1 KRKKPVFDVGD
12 ESDDEIILEGKKF
25 PNTLP
30 PQRTHCEPDLEET
43 PEAFYSQQNH
53 PKFYTRNLERVVN
66 KRKAWSKPSPNVSE
80 LFFVAA
86 APKKFDDLA
95 VNPRQLNKLKTLL
108 SLGSTYGKVILITGP
123 SGSGKTAAIDVIAK
137 SLKLEVLKWEHSM
150 NLEIAVYGEDRY
162 LREVSSLYPMKFTH
176 NQVFQENEMNSLLR
190 FLRTTTLPVRRRGQK
205 SGKKTE
211 GMVYHIDELPLSA
224 YSDVSQFRRNIYPY
238 LLATKHF
245 VVFDLTSRDSSW
257 FFSPKRVFPR
267 HFINTMNITEVEFY
281 PVAATFMRKCL
292 RRTVDQMGFRNRL
305 SAQDYRAVEKIANG
319 DVRSAINIIQCSLL
333 CSRGNFHIPPI
344 FEATFNDEL
353 FHMLGAL
360 LYAKRQNDNPRISGI
375 ESTVREELRRPPSTR
390 EINDILDM
398 SRASADTV
406 IMFLYE
412 HEPKFAGT
420 VSATQKAF
428 EAMSVSDAL
437 SNSWEN
443 RVLGQDYSSQ
453 ISARATVFYN
463 YDANRNDIPFL
474 SLIQPSLTGSQYRLV
489 TYLTRPWTF
498 SWSTERALWDQRI
511 ATDPSY
517 RMAQLRESV
526 AEKSLMR
533 CYQGLEESEDEGF
546 SIEDSD

>member
-1 KRKKPVFDVGD
+1 MLSNSQLPKRKKPVFDVGD

-162 LREVSSLYPMKFTH
+162 LRE
-176 NQVFQENEMNSLLR
+176 
-190 FLRTTTLPVRRRGQK
+190 
-205 SGKKTE
+205 
-211 GMVYHIDELPLSA
+211 
-224 YSDVSQFRRNIYPY
+224 
-238 LLATKHF
+238 
-245 VVFDLTSRDSSW
+245 
-257 FFSPKRVFPR
+257 
-267 HFINTMNITEVEFY
+267 TMNITEVEFY

-292 RRTVDQMGFRNRL
+292 RRTVDQMGFRNR
-305 SAQDYRAVEKIANG
+305 
-319 DVRSAINIIQCSLL
+319 
-333 CSRGNFHIPPI
+333 
-344 FEATFNDEL
+344 L

-463 YDANRNDIPFL
+463 YDANRIARGFYHYSRPKWCLLADKSAELRKEITEVMSPSMLFGTRYAEIDIPFL

-546 SIEDSD
+546 SIEDSDEAFQSDDSFNEPVTFN